1 MLEGDAKPK
10 FFFKKIFV
18 FFLAKDEMQNG
29 TTPICIDNTNIT
41 KAEMK
46 PYVEL
51 VII

>member
-1 MLEGDAKPK
+1 MEN
-10 FFFKKIFV
+10 
-18 FFLAKDEMQNG
+18 E

-51 VII
+51 VNSYFDFSLVINYFCRKCLIFSKRLIY

>member
-1 MLEGDAKPK
+1 MEN
-10 FFFKKIFV
+10 
-18 FFLAKDEMQNG
+18 E

-51 VII
+51 VNSYFDFSRD